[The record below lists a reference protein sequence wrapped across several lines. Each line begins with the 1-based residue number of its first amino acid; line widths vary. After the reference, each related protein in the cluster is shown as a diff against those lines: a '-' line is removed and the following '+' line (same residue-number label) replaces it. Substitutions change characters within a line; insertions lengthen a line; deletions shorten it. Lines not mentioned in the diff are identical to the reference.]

1 MANLNVQ
8 LCPETGIC
16 SVIKPDGKKLDMI
29 PAEVDQ
35 LRQASG
41 DSQRIK
47 SVLESIDPSF
57 SQSMEED
64 ELIQLS
70 QELK

>member
-41 DSQRIK
+41 DSQQIK

-70 QELK
+70 HELK